1 MSGEPP
7 AGSGRDPEPHVL
19 VVEDDSETR
28 RLIVRLLRENG
39 LRATGACDSREM
51 WEALRHAPV
60 DLILLDVML
69 PGETGFDLCRDL
81 RGRGAQVP
89 VIMVT
94 ARGNEVDRVRGLDIG
109 ADDYLPKP
117 FSQRELLARVRAV
130 LRRSAP
136 GTVDPAGVATSARPG
151 RMLTFA
157 GWTLD
162 TARREL
168 VSPAG
173 AVVELSGG
181 EYDLLITLVEHPQRV
196 LSRERL
202 LELAR
207 NRVSVDP
214 ASDRSVD
221 VQVSRLRRK
230 LEPEEGS
237 PTVIKTVRGAG
248 YMFVPQVEPQ

>member
-7 AGSGRDPEPHVL
+7 VGPGRDPEPHVL
-19 VVEDDSETR
+19 VVEDDGETR

-39 LRATGACDSREM
+39 LRATGAHDGKEM
-51 WEALRHAPV
+51 WEALRHASV

-69 PGETGFDLCRDL
+69 PGETGFDLCRNL
-81 RGRGAQVP
+81 RGRGVQVP
-89 VIMVT
+89 IIMVT
-94 ARGNEVDRVRGLDIG
+94 ARGNEADRVRGLDIG

-117 FSQRELLARVRAV
+117 FSQRELLARARAV

-136 GTVDPAGVATSARPG
+136 GAVDPAGVATPVRPG

-168 VSPAG
+168 MSPAG

>member
-7 AGSGRDPEPHVL
+7 AGPGCDPEPHVL

-39 LRATGACDSREM
+39 LRATGARDGKEM

-94 ARGNEVDRVRGLDIG
+94 ARGNEADRVRGLDIG

-117 FSQRELLARVRAV
+117 FSQRELLARARAV

-136 GTVDPAGVATSARPG
+136 GTVDPAGVATPARPG
-151 RMLTFA
+151 RMLAFA

>member
-1 MSGEPP
+1 
-7 AGSGRDPEPHVL
+7 
-19 VVEDDSETR
+19 
-28 RLIVRLLRENG
+28 
-39 LRATGACDSREM
+39 
-51 WEALRHAPV
+51 
-60 DLILLDVML
+60 
-69 PGETGFDLCRDL
+69 
-81 RGRGAQVP
+81 
-89 VIMVT
+89 MVT
-94 ARGNEVDRVRGLDIG
+94 ARGNEADRVRGLDIG

-117 FSQRELLARVRAV
+117 FSQRELLARARAV

-136 GTVDPAGVATSARPG
+136 GTVDPAGVATPARPG
-151 RMLTFA
+151 RMLAFA